1 MWTSRYESWY
11 LKFIFY
17 HLDRQQYHQAT
28 PSCPIMSL
36 WPWKSADMNFDQLA
50 GPEPSKLVG
59 QHDST
64 CPLICMDKMMLSQHN
79 YKTTIKAEIQLSS
92 YYTTSTFVFLLTMR
106 SSRMLKRVEKV
117 ALIVKCYRGGGMYTY
132 NISML
137 NNFTNMHNMM
147 CFSIRKQVLKWTIFC
162 VKTSFQIIVLPSISN
177 C

>member
-1 MWTSRYESWY
+1 MWTTRHESWY

-79 YKTTIKAEIQLSS
+79 YKTTIKAEIKRYNYHL
-92 YYTTSTFVFLLTMR
+92 TTLPLHLYSCLQCMR
-106 SSRMLKRVEKV
+106 GRILKPVEKV
-117 ALIVKCYRGGGMYTY
+117 TLIVKCYRGGGMYVY
-132 NISML
+132 VQHIYVEQ
-137 NNFTNMHNMM
+137 FYKHAQHDV
-147 CFSIRKQVLKWTIFC
+147 F
-162 VKTSFQIIVLPSISN
+162 
-177 C
+177 